1 MILIDV
7 KLRDE
12 SMHGGENNVS
22 PVSKV
27 YLTSESMHERLSDV
41 SRSHETVE
49 SGDQGTRTCWRQLF
63 KAEIE
68 NKFLQGKNIKE
79 NFSQR

>member
-7 KLRDE
+7 KLRGE
-12 SMHGGENNVS
+12 SMHGGPNNVS

-27 YLTSESMHERLSDV
+27 YLTSESMHRRLSDV

-49 SGDQGTRTCWRQLF
+49 SGDQGTRTCWRQL
-63 KAEIE
+63 
-68 NKFLQGKNIKE
+68 LGKVGTTTVKL
-79 NFSQR
+79 